1 MDVLGGVVVATA
13 ILLVWNLAV
22 IHYISRFFY
31 EFFRRGGNIPAEY
44 IGRKI
49 VHILGGGITALL
61 VPLFYE
67 GYYWIVAIMAFLLAG
82 YVLFRR
88 KWRRMYWFQ
97 IEENSYEVH
106 FAIAYGLMILLG
118 FYLGD
123 IWIGLIPVLF
133 MSFGDAVTGLVRAFT
148 QKRHIKSWDGTLAM
162 FIVCSTIALWKL
174 GIYGI
179 AVSALVSMIERM
191 PRIDDNVTIPFVTAT
206 CVYLYTLF

>member
-1 MDVLGGVVVATA
+1 MDVLGRVAVVTA
-13 ILLVWNLAV
+13 ILLLWNLAV

-31 EFFRRGGNIPAEY
+31 EFFRRRRNIPAEY
-44 IGRKI
+44 VGRKI
-49 VHILGGGITALL
+49 VHILGGGITVIL

-82 YVLFRR
+82 YVFFRR

-97 IEENSYEVH
+97 VEENSYEVH

-133 MSFGDAVTGLVRAFT
+133 MSFGDAITGLVRAFT
-148 QKRHIKSWDGTLAM
+148 QKRHIKSWDGTFAM
-162 FIVCSTIALWKL
+162 FIVCSIIALWKL
-174 GIYGI
+174 GTYGI
-179 AVSALVSMIERM
+179 AVSALVSMIERI

-206 CVYLYTLF
+206 CVYLYTLL